1 MGNVMISFDGKKDST
16 LVSTV
21 GEYDK
26 AKVAVQQEEHVTVIS
41 EPGSNYLIHLSPGP
55 KSAEIAQA
63 IYNYLSENSLLE
75 AVKIIG
81 ADSTAVKQGGR
92 MESLLF

>member
-1 MGNVMISFDGKKDST
+1 M
-16 LVSTV
+16 
-21 GEYDK
+21 
-26 AKVAVQQEEHVTVIS
+26 TVIS
-41 EPGSNYLIHLSPGP
+41 EPGSNYLTHLPPGP

-81 ADSTAVKQGGR
+81 ADSRAVKQGGR